1 MTEKLNIAF
10 IVGSLNGGGA
20 ERVISEMANYW
31 AKEGKNVSILA
42 LKREKPF
49 YSLHP
54 EVQYIELGLAVKS
67 RFFFDGLVHGI
78 YEVKAISKTL
88 KRNNIEVAI
97 SFFADINILSVMAAK
112 ITHIPVIISERS
124 NPFFVKLSFKWVI
137 ARKWFYRLA
146 NYLVVQTEAVKPY
159 YKNFGVKATNIPN
172 PVPGIKVD
180 TTKKEKTIL
189 AVGRLE
195 KLKGFELL
203 MEAFKEAGLPDEWK
217 LKIVGDGKY
226 EDTLIKYRNEAGL
239 KDKVIFPGRIKD
251 MGEVYGKAS
260 VFVLSSM
267 YEGFPNALIEAMSAG
282 LPVISFNCKFG
293 PEEIIEHRENGI
305 LVEAFDTKELA
316 KEIHDLVYNEKE
328 RIRLGRNAIKV
339 KEKYSCQ
346 KIMDKWEEVID
357 SIS

>member
-1 MTEKLNIAF
+1 MTEKSNIAF

-97 SFFADINILSVMAAK
+97 SFFADINILSVMAAR
-112 ITHIPVIISERS
+112 IAHIPVIISERS
-124 NPFFVKLSFKWVI
+124 NPFFVKLSYKWVI
-137 ARKWFYRLA
+137 ARKLFYRLA

-159 YKNFGVKATNIPN
+159 YKNFGVKVTNIPN
-172 PVPGIKVD
+172 PLPGIEVD
-180 TTKKEKTIL
+180 KTNKEKMIL

-203 MEAFKEAGLPDEWK
+203 IEAFKEAGLPYEWK
-217 LKIVGDGKY
+217 LKVIGEGKY
-226 EDTLIKYRNEAGL
+226 RDTLIKYRNEAGL
-239 KDKVIFPGRIKD
+239 NDKVIFPGRIKD

-260 VFVLSSM
+260 IFVLSSR

-282 LPVISFNCKFG
+282 LPVISFNCKYG
-293 PEEIIEHRENGI
+293 PNEIIDHRENGI
-305 LVEAFDTKELA
+305 LVDNQNTNMLA
-316 KEIHDLVYNEKE
+316 KEIHDLVYNENE
-328 RIRLGRNAIKV
+328 QVRLGKNASKV
-339 KEKYSCQ
+339 KEKYSCR
-346 KIMDKWEEVID
+346 KIMEKWEEVID
-357 SIS
+357 SI